1 MLYRDA
7 LKKSMHCSC
16 RSSTSTTC
24 SEWHVSWQLVGASG
38 QGPLAIGH
46 GALQLAAGIG
56 PGARATG
63 QGPSGRGNRK
73 GAMGQRQSGRGNRAG
88 ATGHVPWGIGLG
100 HQESSTGVCMGHS
113 KTNMGLAH
121 MAIGQGQLG
130 MAHRAGA
137 SGTGQWAG
145 ASGQAPV
152 GMGHWAI
159 VHDSTLI
166 YRRDIRKNCHDTS
179 ML

>member
-1 MLYRDA
+1 MLSRDA

-63 QGPSGRGNRK
+63 QGPSGRGNRAGAIGK
-73 GAMGQRQSGRGNRAG
+73 GPWDRGNRAG
-88 ATGHVPWGIGLG
+88 AIGQVPLGMCHRASGWAIRNRARAWVWGIA
-100 HQESSTGVCMGHS
+100 
-113 KTNMGLAH
+113 KNMGLAPL
-121 MAIGQGQLG
+121 AIGQGQLG

-145 ASGQAPV
+145 ASGQAAV
-152 GMGHWAI
+152 GMGHRANG
-159 VHDSTLI
+159 HDSTLV
-166 YRRDIRKNCHDTS
+166 
-179 ML
+179 